1 MIIKADNPIKATL
14 VLRSLGAQAA
24 IGEIL
29 TVTPW
34 QAKELDKEG
43 VGYRVI
49 DPADSAPE
57 RWAKSMRTI

>member
-1 MIIKADNPIKATL
+1 MIIKADNPIKAAL
-14 VLRSLGAQAA
+14 ILRSLGARAP

-43 VGYRVI
+43 IGYRVI

-57 RWAKSMRTI
+57 RWAKTVYK